1 MSASSALSRQLKIA
15 EFDCFEGHAKSSL
28 LVMGSE
34 ERKTAFGSA
43 IPIVTVNPL
52 WVARV
57 AV

>member
-1 MSASSALSRQLKIA
+1 
-15 EFDCFEGHAKSSL
+15 
-28 LVMGSE
+28 MGSE